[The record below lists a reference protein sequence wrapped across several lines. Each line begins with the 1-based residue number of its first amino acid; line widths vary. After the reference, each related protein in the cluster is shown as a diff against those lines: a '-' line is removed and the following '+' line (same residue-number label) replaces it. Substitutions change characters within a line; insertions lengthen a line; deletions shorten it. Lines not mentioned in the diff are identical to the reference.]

1 MDKQLQAIEARWAKP
16 LQEKWR
22 HVARARGNIET
33 ESGRGIASCHVYASN
48 VTSEDYI
55 TENLANADRIIAAPT
70 DIATLLAEVRRL
82 NLMVDKA
89 QHMIAGIS
97 PDEVRKYLEEA
108 AGNG

>member
-1 MDKQLQAIEARWAKP
+1 MTPEKLREIEQRWANP

-22 HVARARGNIET
+22 HVARAKGNIET

-48 VTSEDYI
+48 VAAEDYL

-82 NLMVDKA
+82 QKENV
-89 QHMIAGIS
+89 
-97 PDEVRKYLEEA
+97 YLKVKKWVGGTDFANGEA
-108 AGNG
+108 ADNG